1 MESVT
6 GHLFEQAKLITF
18 LGDIV
23 DSLIGKQ
30 NGVKDISLL
39 ILCIC

>member
-6 GHLFEQAKLITF
+6 GHLIEHTKLMTF
-18 LGDIV
+18 LDDLV

-30 NGVKDISLL
+30 NGMQDISLL
-39 ILCIC
+39 ILCIH